1 MMHLMH
7 VINLKALLCR
17 QTGWIIIS
25 NNCPEYIVAAFKEN
39 DRITSI
45 RLKAKYAPSSD
56 SSASR
61 DRRYER

>member
-1 MMHLMH
+1 MMHLIT
-7 VINLKALLCR
+7 VKTLKALLCR
-17 QTGWIIIS
+17 QKGWIIIS
-25 NNCPEYIVAAFKEN
+25 NNCPEYIVASFKEI

-61 DRRYER
+61 DRRYE